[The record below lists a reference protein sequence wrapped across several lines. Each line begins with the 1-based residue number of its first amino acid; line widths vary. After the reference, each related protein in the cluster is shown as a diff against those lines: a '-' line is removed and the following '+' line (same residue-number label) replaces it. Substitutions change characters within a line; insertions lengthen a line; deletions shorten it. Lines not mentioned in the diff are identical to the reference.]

1 MEGDLNA
8 LEPMEIQLQWNLSI
22 TGLQI
27 KDTMMVQTVGHR
39 TVKAMSPEC
48 NR

>member
-8 LEPMEIQLQWNLSI
+8 LEPMEIQLQWNLYI

-27 KDTMMVQTVGHR
+27 KDTTMVQTVGHR
-39 TVKAMSPEC
+39 TVKATPPEC
-48 NR
+48 NH